1 MGFVITNK
9 RTYLFWN
16 LKSKEMLINKYI
28 PNFQFNEIHKVIVS
42 ANIEDAYRS
51 TMELDL
57 SKSTIIKILFRLR
70 GLPLSKRT
78 FSEVNNDMKFT
89 LVEEKPHSEFL
100 YGFWFSNK
108 TEWVTD
114 LNEFQKDN
122 LKNNAKVGWSFYFKG
137 ISDGTTEITTETR
150 VLCLNAKSKFVFSIY
165 WFFIKPFSGLI
176 RIEMLKLIKNKL
188 NTKQQ

>member
-1 MGFVITNK
+1 
-9 RTYLFWN
+9 
-16 LKSKEMLINKYI
+16 MLLNKYI
-28 PNFQFNEIHKVIVS
+28 PNFQFNEIHKAIVC

-57 SKSTIIKILFRLR
+57 SKSKIIKILFGLR

-114 LNEFQKDN
+114 LNEFEKDN
-122 LKNNAKVGWSFYFKG
+122 LKYNAKVGWSFYFNER
-137 ISDGTTEITTETR
+137 SDGTTEVTTETR
-150 VLCLNAKSKFVFSIY
+150 VLCLNDKSKFIFSIY

-176 RIEMLKLIKNKL
+176 RIEMLNLIKKS
-188 NTKQQ
+188 

>member
-1 MGFVITNK
+1 
-9 RTYLFWN
+9 
-16 LKSKEMLINKYI
+16 MLINKYI
-28 PNFQFNEIHKVIVS
+28 PNFQFNEIHKTVVS
-42 ANIEDAYRS
+42 ANSHDAYRS

-57 SKSTIIKILFRLR
+57 AKSKIIKILFGLR
-70 GLPLSKRT
+70 GLPFSKRT

-89 LVEEKPHSEFL
+89 LVEENPHSEFL

-114 LNEFQKDN
+114 LNEFKEDN
-122 LKNNAKVGWSFYFKG
+122 IKYNAKVGWSFCYKG
-137 ISDGTTEITTETR
+137 RPDGKTEIITETR
-150 VLCLNAKSKFVFSIY
+150 VLCLNDKSKFIFSIY

-176 RIEMLKLIKNKL
+176 RIEMLKLIKKKL